1 MGSKQSRSSKQI
13 HYERLKHKTMD
24 KAIKEGLK
32 NAHNALGDVLM
43 RTYAT
48 NDQLYRE
55 ISNLRDKIAI
65 LYFNN

>member
-1 MGSKQSRSSKQI
+1 
-13 HYERLKHKTMD
+13 MD

-43 RTYAT
+43 RAYAT